1 MTASDGSPGAGEPV
15 LVSLRSPGVRA
26 GCQLG
31 CCPWWSRA
39 ARGGAGGP
47 KEGLLRSCVLSLLH
61 SRGQSQV
68 PDPPGSRGR
77 EADPPLRGRC
87 CRESVAALNLCQFDE
102 RDEGT
107 NLKIAVRFNT
117 ACRSG
122 SLTS

>member
-1 MTASDGSPGAGEPV
+1 MLA
-15 LVSLRSPGVRA
+15 VS
-26 GCQLG
+26 
-31 CCPWWSRA
+31 WA
-39 ARGGAGGP
+39 AVRGGLGRLEEEQEGP